1 MRLSSIPTYK
11 IYLNKEAVQNRW
23 FYHFF
28 KRLFDL
34 LFSLIAVIV
43 LSPFFA
49 FVAIRIKAFDKG
61 KVIYKQTRLGINE
74 KPFVL
79 YKFRTMHEGAD
90 EILKKYEEDNQVKG
104 AMFKIKDDP
113 RITPF
118 GKFLRRHSIDEL
130 PQLVNVIKGDMSLI
144 GPRPPLPDEVRK
156 YSDYDKQRLYVKPGC
171 SGLWQV
177 TYRNEVG
184 FSEMVQQDLYYIN
197 QANLLW
203 DLRLIFRTARVMI
216 WPNGMY
222 KK

>member
-1 MRLSSIPTYK
+1 M
-11 IYLNKEAVQNRW
+11 
-23 FYHFF
+23 
-28 KRLFDL
+28 
-34 LFSLIAVIV
+34 FSLIAVIV

-171 SGLWQV
+171 SGL
-177 TYRNEVG
+177 
-184 FSEMVQQDLYYIN
+184 
-197 QANLLW
+197 
-203 DLRLIFRTARVMI
+203 
-216 WPNGMY
+216 
-222 KK
+222 